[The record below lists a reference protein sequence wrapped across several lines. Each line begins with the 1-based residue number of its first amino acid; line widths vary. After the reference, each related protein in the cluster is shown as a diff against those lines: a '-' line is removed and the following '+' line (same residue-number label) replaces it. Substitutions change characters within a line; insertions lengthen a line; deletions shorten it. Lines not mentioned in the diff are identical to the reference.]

1 MAQHDVGACPQPVPA
16 VQAAQA
22 GQAQA
27 KREIPATFAKAT
39 AETTRSVA
47 AATGDGRT
55 TPDAVMP
62 LPMSVVCAA
71 GPCP

>member
-16 VQAAQA
+16 VQA

-47 AATGDGRT
+47 AAIGDGRT
-55 TPDAVMP
+55 SPDAVMP